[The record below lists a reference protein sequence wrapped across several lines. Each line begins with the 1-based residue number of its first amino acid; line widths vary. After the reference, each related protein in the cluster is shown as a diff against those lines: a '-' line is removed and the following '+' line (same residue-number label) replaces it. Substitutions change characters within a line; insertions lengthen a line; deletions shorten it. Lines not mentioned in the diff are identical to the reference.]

1 MLICS
6 NVNLYYQ
13 LALEMDPDDLELSSN
28 NTLFTRNF
36 SESARLGF
44 AAFQVRAMNIDIP
57 IYLFCHCNRFHCNR
71 LSVYC
76 VCRGWFAVA
85 T

>member
-1 MLICS
+1 MRYI
-6 NVNLYYQ
+6 YFQ

-44 AAFQVRAMNIDIP
+44 AAFQAKIHTYPSKP
-57 IYLFCHCNRFHCNR
+57 IRTER
-71 LSVYC
+71 
-76 VCRGWFAVA
+76 
-85 T
+85 

>member
-1 MLICS
+1 MSFIYS
-6 NVNLYYQ
+6 Q

-44 AAFQVRAMNIDIP
+44 AAFQVKVRCLQNQ
-57 IYLFCHCNRFHCNR
+57 Y
-71 LSVYC
+71 
-76 VCRGWFAVA
+76 
-85 T
+85 

>member
-1 MLICS
+1 M
-6 NVNLYYQ
+6 NFQ

-44 AAFQVRAMNIDIP
+44 AAFQVKVRCLQNQ
-57 IYLFCHCNRFHCNR
+57 Y
-71 LSVYC
+71 
-76 VCRGWFAVA
+76 
-85 T
+85 